1 MNPELIEKI
10 TRSIV
15 EKLEKQSSFE
25 QSFPTDDRQ
34 SSVTFWAHTSSA
46 NKKVINGPL
55 AEVVE
60 DDDNSSPSLL
70 DKEGKSS
77 GFGSC

>member
-25 QSFPTDDRQ
+25 QSSPTDERQ

-60 DDDNSSPSLL
+60 DNSA
-70 DKEGKSS
+70 KELIKFPNIQESD
-77 GFGSC
+77 